1 MITVK
6 GAVVGGEFDVD
17 IYVEDG
23 VITAIDREL
32 TPKGEVLNAEGG
44 LVTAPFAEPHIHLDA
59 ALLGAERP
67 NVSGTLFEGIS
78 NWSVARG
85 DLTVDDLQFRA
96 KKAIRWCLAH
106 GTTRVR
112 THVDTGS
119 KLGIEAMLDLRDQVA
134 DYCDLQIVAFPQEG
148 IYRAETQ
155 AEALEWAVAKGV
167 DAVGA
172 IPHFEK
178 DRGLGDKSVKYVFDL
193 AERYGAQIDLHC
205 DESDDPSCRHLITLC
220 RERIRRGFEAH
231 VIAGHCTAMHS
242 YPDDVAKEAI
252 ELTVKSGVQVVAN
265 PLDNIVLQGRGDGY
279 PRRRGI
285 TRVPELIEAGAAIG
299 IGHDSIMDPWYPL
312 GVGNLLNAASMLAH
326 VAQMTTP
333 VWFERIVEVLISD
346 NHAAW
351 GGPPEIVV
359 GAPAEFIVHNSSDHE
374 TILRVAE
381 APRWVVKGGQIVAST
396 TPAKS
401 SVMGSM
407 VTPGRV

>member
-6 GAVVGGEFDVD
+6 GATVGDEQGVD

-23 VITAIDREL
+23 TISAIGRGL
-32 TPKGEVLNAEGG
+32 SPKGKVLEANGG

-59 ALLGAERP
+59 ALLGAETP
-67 NVSGTLFEGIS
+67 NVSGTLFEGIR
-78 NWSVARG
+78 NWSVARES
-85 DLTVDDLQFRA
+85 LSVDDLHSRA
-96 KKAIRWCLAH
+96 RKAIGWCLSH
-106 GTTRVR
+106 GTTRIR

-119 KLGIEAMLDLRDQVA
+119 KLAIEAMLDLRDQVA
-134 DYCDLQIVAFPQEG
+134 DFCDLQVVAFPQEG
-148 IYRAETQ
+148 IYRAENQ
-155 AEALEWAVAKGV
+155 AESLEWAVAKGV

-172 IPHFEK
+172 IPHFEEN
-178 DRGLGDKSVKYVFDL
+178 RELGDKSVSLVFDL

-220 RERIRRGFEAH
+220 KERIRRGFEAH

-242 YPDDVAKEAI
+242 YPDEIAKEAI
-252 ELTVKSGVQVVAN
+252 ELAVDSGVQVVAN

-285 TRVPELIEAGAAIG
+285 TRVPELIKAGALVG

-312 GVGNLLNAASMLAH
+312 GVGNPLNAASMLAH

-333 VWFERIVEVLISD
+333 AWFDRIIEILVRD

-351 GGPPEIVV
+351 GGAPVVEV
-359 GAPAEFIVHNSSDHE
+359 GASAEFIIHNSRDHE
-374 TILRVAE
+374 TILRLAE
-381 APRWVVKGGQIVAST
+381 APRWVVKNGIVAAETVPSRST
-396 TPAKS
+396 
-401 SVMGSM
+401 VMGTL
-407 VTPGRV
+407 VRPGIA